1 MLIVQ
6 RDDGSPKQQLAHQQQ
21 LHPQHIQT
29 PRDSLTSGDL
39 RAIQRPQ
46 PKKPPSKGF
55 GAIPP
60 PPQRE
65 PSITSTTGG
74 VEPAPAM
81 TTSLDPATFNSII
94 NSTATVAS
102 YPVAVCNVTNSASNK
117 KDQPP
122 PPLPPPRPTQHRHTR
137 SSSLDLNKLKLS
149 NANAAL
155 TKQLEDQMRMPPP
168 PEVPPRVT
176 PTAENHP
183 GFADFA
189 QFPNSLAPDG
199 TRLVSISDILPQ
211 TGSWPRGKLRIRLF
225 PKKKKKLEVSST
237 FGLHKNMFMFSCKK
251 SHVFFLF
258 IGDFGQL
265 GHAVALQD

>member
-237 FGLHKNMFMFSCKK
+237 FGLHKNMFMF
-251 SHVFFLF
+251 FM
-258 IGDFGQL
+258 
-265 GHAVALQD
+265 